1 MRHDLLFAPNVT
13 VLQLSPID
21 NRRRVRYS
29 GAEIGLP
36 WSSTRANR
44 VEGNRMASTLN
55 SLHQAIQAF
64 FIGLRLLSDLLDP
77 RRSPVSIGVAVER
90 ASLDR

>member
-1 MRHDLLFAPNVT
+1 
-13 VLQLSPID
+13 
-21 NRRRVRYS
+21 
-29 GAEIGLP
+29 
-36 WSSTRANR
+36 
-44 VEGNRMASTLN
+44 MASTLN

>member
-1 MRHDLLFAPNVT
+1 
-13 VLQLSPID
+13 
-21 NRRRVRYS
+21 
-29 GAEIGLP
+29 
-36 WSSTRANR
+36 

>member
-21 NRRRVRYS
+21 NRRLVRYS
-29 GAEIGLP
+29 GTEIGLP
-36 WSSTRANR
+36 WPSAEANR
-44 VEGNRMASTLN
+44 VEGNRMTQLMN

-77 RRSPVSIGVAVER
+77 RRSPVSIGGAVER